1 MQGDV
6 IRPTSRLGRKSNE
19 KRDYPWVFDQP
30 KTLNPLVAASIERLF
45 LSRLL
50 SGYGEKECL
59 RWETSRTS
67 CRHASW
73 CIL

>member
-1 MQGDV
+1 MRSAITRGSSTNQ
-6 IRPTSRLGRKSNE
+6 S
-19 KRDYPWVFDQP
+19 
-30 KTLNPLVAASIERLF
+30 PLVATSIERLF

-73 CIL
+73 CILGMSLSFSELPYED